1 MDEMS
6 ISLMKKYI
14 EIMTEN
20 YNLKQEVIARDLRI
34 FKLSNDL
41 KLLPKKKL
49 GRPMGSLNKPKL

>member
-6 ISLMKKYI
+6 ISLMKKYL
-14 EIMTEN
+14 EVVTEN
-20 YNLKQEVIARDLRI
+20 YNLQQEVIARDLRI

-41 KLLPKKKL
+41 KPAPKKKL